1 MSPGGSN
8 TVPPEDHG
16 STVRPAAAC
25 LPWASLLCTLLPSVH
40 HQQAGACSGPSSQL
54 LVDLQSQSR
63 PRKNSSA
70 PQTVRSALH
79 SLFCSPP
86 TCLQATCLDET
97 LDSLETWKA
106 SVLASPTKSL
116 EWQGFKALKWNHA
129 ILVFLSM
136 LYLTEHNMFSRS
148 IHVGAY
154 FKIEFLYRP
163 PVNKSVLILFC

>member
-1 MSPGGSN
+1 MLSQPPGLPGPFLQPPITVSPSQMSPGGSN

-106 SVLASPTKSL
+106 SVLASPQSP
-116 EWQGFKALKWNHA
+116 WSGR
-129 ILVFLSM
+129 V
-136 LYLTEHNMFSRS
+136 SR
-148 IHVGAY
+148 
-154 FKIEFLYRP
+154 P
-163 PVNKSVLILFC
+163 

>member
-1 MSPGGSN
+1 MSPGGHN

-16 STVRPAAAC
+16 STVGPAAAC

-70 PQTVRSALH
+70 PQTVRSARH
-79 SLFCSPP
+79 SLSAHHLLVYRPHALMRTWTPWRPGRHLTWPP
-86 TCLQATCLDET
+86 HKVLGVAGFQGPEVESCNIGL
-97 LDSLETWKA
+97 
-106 SVLASPTKSL
+106 SV
-116 EWQGFKALKWNHA
+116 
-129 ILVFLSM
+129 

-163 PVNKSVLILFC
+163 PVNKSVSILFC